1 MMLLSTS
8 IVSKVFPT
16 KKFLT
21 KRHGSSPSRENG
33 TQNVGGRDRDTV
45 NLVNSGHLSFFF
57 FNVWRNSGYW
67 HVTAV
72 PPQP

>member
-21 KRHGSSPSRENG
+21 KRHGSSPSREKG
-33 TQNVGGRDRDTV
+33 TQSVGGRGRDTI
-45 NLVNSGHLSFFF
+45 NLVNSGRLRFFLMF
-57 FNVWRNSGYW
+57 GET
-67 HVTAV
+67 VTIGM
-72 PPQP
+72 